1 MHYQCIRTYC
11 KDSGCSNTS
20 HPFTLLQS
28 VQPPDPH
35 QLTNSANQ
43 NSDQLYSALLIT
55 SCFLDQVLLIVSKT
69 PRVPSVSHHQDL
81 EDQSSSHHKRIPPID
96 RRRLIN
102 PWKLSSPLYF
112 HLCRPANV
120 PINSA
125 TTSQHPMHFK
135 LQKYHCSSSSPLPS
149 GMHGYARILF
159 GFYCQQ
165 LNQSRTPAAHSPL
178 SGLSRPTKVI
188 WD

>member
-135 LQKYHCSSSSPLPS
+135 LQKYHCSSPPWSKEYFDLHYSPISCSNDIKHLPQIPSYSSSPL
-149 GMHGYARILF
+149 
-159 GFYCQQ
+159 
-165 LNQSRTPAAHSPL
+165 
-178 SGLSRPTKVI
+178 
-188 WD
+188 D

>member
-35 QLTNSANQ
+35 QLTNSAKLNQ

-135 LQKYHCSSSSPLPS
+135 LQKYHCSSPPWSKESFDLHYSPISCSNDIKHLPQIPSYSSSPL
-149 GMHGYARILF
+149 
-159 GFYCQQ
+159 
-165 LNQSRTPAAHSPL
+165 
-178 SGLSRPTKVI
+178 
-188 WD
+188 D